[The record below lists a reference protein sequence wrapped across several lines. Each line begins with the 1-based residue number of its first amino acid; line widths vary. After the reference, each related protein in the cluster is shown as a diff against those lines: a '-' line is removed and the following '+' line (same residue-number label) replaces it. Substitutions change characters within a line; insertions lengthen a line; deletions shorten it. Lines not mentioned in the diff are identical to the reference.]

1 MINENGDSDEPP
13 FSFIYVRNLFFQHDF
28 HNLTSSLGNRSTRAE
43 DGYYASLVQEVIVL
57 CRDYTTGK
65 YEDVFTTKL
74 LEFFHQLRNQG
85 LVTGSE

>member
-1 MINENGDSDEPP
+1 MINKNGDSDEPP
-13 FSFIYVRNLFFQHDF
+13 FLLYVGESVFQQDI

-65 YEDVFTTKL
+65 HEDVFAAEL

-85 LVTGSE
+85 LVTSSQ